1 MALSQQAT
9 LFDGNSGAG
18 TYPTP
23 SRGRGGVQISTAYML
38 DNGQGT
44 PRKKSHKS
52 KGEYTPQ

>member
-1 MALSQQAT
+1 MALANT
-9 LFDGNSGAG
+9 PAG
-18 TYPTP
+18 TYTQQ
-23 SRGRGGVQISTAYML
+23 RERGVQISTAYML